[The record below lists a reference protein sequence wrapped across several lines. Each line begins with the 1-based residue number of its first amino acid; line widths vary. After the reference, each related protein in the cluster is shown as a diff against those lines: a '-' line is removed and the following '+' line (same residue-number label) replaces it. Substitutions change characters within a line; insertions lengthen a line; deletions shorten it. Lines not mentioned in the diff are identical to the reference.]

1 MLLPKSRFPLMD
13 TNSLLRM
20 QSASTFLVTWSD
32 LKKLIRTEEAVI
44 GVLASTPRVSVFI
57 YRVADNSFLRPQR
70 QSKAFPLTIR
80 FMVCIWASIYRKTRV

>member
-20 QSASTFLVTWSD
+20 QSASTFLVSWSD

-44 GVLASTPRVSVFI
+44 GVLAATPRVSVFL
-57 YRVADNSFLRPQR
+57 FTGWQ
-70 QSKAFPLTIR
+70 TI
-80 FMVCIWASIYRKTRV
+80 SS